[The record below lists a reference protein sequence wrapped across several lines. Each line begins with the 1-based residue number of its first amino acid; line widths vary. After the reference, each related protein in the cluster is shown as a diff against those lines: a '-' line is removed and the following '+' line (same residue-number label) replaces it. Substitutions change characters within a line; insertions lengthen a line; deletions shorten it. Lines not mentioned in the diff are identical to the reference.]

1 MGTRSY
7 IAKQIGDDQYLT
19 IYCQLNGY
27 PEETGA
33 TLVKCYDTPEKID
46 ALLALGDLYY
56 LREKLSPDSG
66 RHNFDAPQPGVTVA
80 YQRDGGC
87 PDWAATIKT
96 FEDLCDGDQDGI
108 EYVYIYD
115 TNGQWLYM
123 PTGNQEAVLR
133 NLKDDLENDTVQYS
147 EPPDLSEFGLDLEE
161 DEEEI
166 EDEDLEINFDFSP
179 HL

>member
-1 MGTRSY
+1 M
-7 IAKQIGDDQYLT
+7 
-19 IYCQLNGY
+19 
-27 PEETGA
+27 
-33 TLVKCYDTPEKID
+33 
-46 ALLALGDLYY
+46 
-56 LREKLSPDSG
+56 
-66 RHNFDAPQPGVTVA
+66 A

-123 PTGNQEAVLR
+123 LTGNQEAVLR
-133 NLKDDLENDTVQYS
+133 NLKDDLENDTVQYN
-147 EPPDLSEFGLDLEE
+147 EPPDLSEFDLDLEE

-166 EDEDLEINFDFSP
+166 EDEDPEIEHGLSP